1 MSRDARQAPNSIFAE
16 KTSIQRWGKRPSFPQ
31 MVNSPRETRVAK
43 KLLPGN
49 GVSSLLSIS
58 RLLFPFSARVTR
70 AQDPFLD
77 PETIARRCGDHPSSI
92 WMEDPPRDTRD
103 ARKHIAGRWG
113 KRDPAPFAP
122 PSSCPRSAS
131 SDARHA
137 SREDAPSLW
146 LPHLFSLSSPSLA
159 PFMRGRD
166 SRR

>member
-1 MSRDARQAPNSIFAE
+1 
-16 KTSIQRWGKRPSFPQ
+16 

-43 KLLPGN
+43 KPRYN
-49 GVSSLLSIS
+49 WGVNERSSFSMPSQSLSG
-58 RLLFPFSARVTR
+58 PFLTHQVPHCACPRVTR
-70 AQDPFLD
+70 AQDPFFA

-122 PSSCPRSAS
+122 PSSCPLSAS

-146 LPHLFSLSSPSLA
+146 LPHLFNLSSPSLA
-159 PFMRGRD
+159 PFM
-166 SRR
+166 